1 MADAIKNREAY
12 SRILREEIIPA
23 TGCTEPISIAY
34 CAAKAHQVLGMQP
47 TAVTV
52 SVSGNILKNVK
63 SVVVPNT
70 NGLKG
75 IRAAVAAGIVCGDP
89 EKGMQV
95 ISRVTEEQRAAVA
108 NFMDTVNIDVSC
120 AETDCQLYI
129 SITLYARTSYSRVVI
144 ANNHSNIV
152 EIMKNG
158 EAIVKRPI
166 VAQSEDN
173 LTDKSCLN
181 LHDIY
186 EYADKVNIF
195 EVKDLLDM
203 QIDYNMAICEEGMKN
218 DYGANI
224 GKVLLAENAND
235 AKTVAR
241 AYAAAGSDARMSGC
255 EMPVAILCGSG
266 NQGITASVPIICYA
280 KHYSADKERMYRAM
294 ILSDLLT
301 VYQKAGIGRLSAY
314 CGAVSAGCAA
324 GAGVAYLLGGDEMVV
339 AHTLVNAVAMISGTI
354 CDGAKPSCAAK
365 IAAAI
370 DTGILGYQM
379 YLHQQ
384 QFQHGE
390 GIVAPDADATVR
402 NIGRI
407 ASEGMVETDQTIIS
421 IMQQDCK

>member
-1 MADAIKNREAY
+1 MEPSFFDAYTN
-12 SRILREEIIPA
+12 ILREEIIPA

-34 CAAKAHQVLGMQP
+34 CAAKAHEVLGMQP

-75 IRAAVAAGIVCGDP
+75 IRAAVAAGIVCGDAS
-89 EKGMQV
+89 KGMQV
-95 ISRVTEEQRAAVA
+95 ISSVTDEQRAAVSH
-108 NFMDTVNIDVSC
+108 FMDAVNIDVSC
-120 AETDCQLYI
+120 AETDCALYI
-129 SITLYARTSYSRVVI
+129 SVTLYARTSYSRVVI

-158 EAIVKRPI
+158 EAIFKRPI
-166 VAQSEDN
+166 VVQSEDS

-181 LHDIY
+181 LHDIVT
-186 EYADKVNIF
+186 YADRVDLSL
-195 EVKDLLDM
+195 VSDLLDL
-203 QIDYNMAICEEGMKN
+203 QIRYNTAICEEGLAN

-224 GKVLLAENAND
+224 GKILLAENRTD

-266 NQGITASVPIICYA
+266 NQGITASIPIICYA
-280 KHYSADKERMYRAM
+280 KHYSIDRERMYRA
-294 ILSDLLT
+294 LLVSDLLT

-324 GAGVAYLLGGDEMVV
+324 GAGIAYLLGGDETVV

-365 IAAAI
+365 IAAAVE
-370 DTGILGYQM
+370 TGILGYQM

-384 QFQHGE
+384 QFLSGE
-390 GIVAPDADATVR
+390 GIVAPNADETVR

-407 ASEGMVETDQTIIS
+407 ASEGMIETDQTIIS
-421 IMQQDCK
+421 IVQKD